1 MSEFDETD
9 RGYPKAIGGRRRR
22 MSGMESIRQA
32 LQTTYLLAVYSVT
45 WLQLEFYRFILF
57 LQDKIG
63 KE

>member
-1 MSEFDETD
+1 
-9 RGYPKAIGGRRRR
+9 